1 MSDARAAIEI
11 RPLTKADADAF
22 RALRLTALR
31 ETPEAFGSSYEEEI
45 DRPREHFAARAAP
58 PEPSATF
65 GAFADTRLVGTAGLS
80 VSNRLKESHKA
91 YMWGVFVLAD
101 FRGQGVGR
109 ELVQQVIDKA
119 AGNVRVL
126 QCSVVT
132 AQEATRRMYRAMGF
146 VPYGLE
152 RNALC
157 IDGDFY
163 DEELLA
169 IDLRPVS

>member
-1 MSDARAAIEI
+1 MNDVRAAIEI
-11 RPLTKADADAF
+11 RPLTEVDADAF
-22 RALRLTALR
+22 RALRLAALR
-31 ETPEAFGSSYEEEI
+31 DTPEAFGSSYQEEVDQPHE
-45 DRPREHFAARAAP
+45 FFVARAAP

-65 GAFADTRLVGTAGLS
+65 GAFADTRLVGMAGLS
-80 VSNRLKESHKA
+80 VSNRLKEKHKA

-101 FRGQGVGR
+101 FRGRGVGR

-146 VPYGLE
+146 VSYGLE

-157 IDGDFY
+157 IDGVFY

>member
-1 MSDARAAIEI
+1 MNDAGAAMKI
-11 RPLTKADADAF
+11 RPLTNADADAF
-22 RALRLTALR
+22 RALRLMALR
-31 ETPEAFGSSYEEEI
+31 DTPEAFGSSYQEEV

-65 GAFADTRLVGTAGLS
+65 GAFADGQLVGTAGLL
-80 VSNRLKESHKA
+80 VSNRLKQRHKA
-91 YMWGVFVLAD
+91 YMWGVFVLPD

-109 ELVQQVIDKA
+109 KLVQHVIDRA

-132 AQEATRRMYRAMGF
+132 AQEATRRMYHAMGF

-152 RNALC
+152 RYALC
-157 IDGDFY
+157 VDGVFY

>member
-1 MSDARAAIEI
+1 MKDAKAAIEI
-11 RPLTKADADAF
+11 RPLTEVDADAF
-22 RALRLTALR
+22 RALRLAALQD
-31 ETPEAFGSSYEEEI
+31 TPEAFGSSYQEEA
-45 DRPREHFAARAAP
+45 DRPREFFVARAAP
-58 PEPSATF
+58 PEPSVTF
-65 GAFADTRLVGTAGLS
+65 GAFADTRLVGMAGLS
-80 VSNRLKESHKA
+80 VSNRLKERHKA

-101 FRGQGVGR
+101 FRGRGVGR
-109 ELVQQVIDKA
+109 KLVQRVIDRA

-146 VPYGLE
+146 LPYGLE

-157 IDGDFY
+157 IDGVFY

-169 IDLRPVS
+169 LDLRGGS

>member
-1 MSDARAAIEI
+1 MSDARTAMEI
-11 RPLTKADADAF
+11 RPLTEADADAF
-22 RALRLTALR
+22 RAVRLTALR
-31 ETPEAFGSSYEEEI
+31 DTPEAFGSSYQEEI
-45 DRPREHFAARAAP
+45 DQPREHFVARAAP
-58 PEPSATF
+58 PEPSTTF
-65 GAFADTRLVGTAGLS
+65 GAFAGTQLVGTAGLL
-80 VSNRLKESHKA
+80 VSNRLKERHKA

-109 ELVQQVIDKA
+109 KLVQHVIDRA

-132 AQEATRRMYRAMGF
+132 AQQATRRMYHKMGF
-146 VPYGLE
+146 VPYGVE

-157 IDGDFY
+157 IDGVFY

-169 IDLRPVS
+169 IDLRPAS